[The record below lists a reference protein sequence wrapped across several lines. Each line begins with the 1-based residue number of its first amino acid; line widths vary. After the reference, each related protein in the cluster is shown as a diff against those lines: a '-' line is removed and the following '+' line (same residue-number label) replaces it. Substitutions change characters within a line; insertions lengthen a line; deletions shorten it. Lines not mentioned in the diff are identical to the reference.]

1 MTAMELD
8 ACRAELAR
16 TILTTED
23 YDLLDKIK
31 RLVKR
36 ESKKRYAVAED
47 SDEGMAKEE
56 IMADFADA
64 CHELKLR
71 KEGKITFKTLG
82 EAINEL

>member
-56 IMADFADA
+56 IMAEMEEAFTMA
-64 CHELKLR
+64 KLAR
-71 KEGKITFKTLG
+71 EGKVKGRPVEELL
-82 EAINEL
+82 NEL